1 MKNKLA
7 VFLISIFVLTV
18 VSCADKK
25 MGTNVNS
32 QSGTTVNVGG
42 AETPTDAYKMLYEAV
57 KAKQTA
63 AIKKMM
69 SQKTIG
75 FAEGV
80 AGQQKKPVEAVYE
93 NGFTATTFASALP
106 QMRDER
112 VKDNMGALEVWN
124 EKDKKWEDLPFIR
137 EDDGWKL
144 AIGDIFAGSY
154 VKPAKGQS
162 QIEDEASNVNKMI
175 PLDPNI
181 NSAPPSNAIAPNL
194 PKKPLDRSLQDTRPL
209 PPNPQPQ
216 NSKP

>member
-18 VSCADKK
+18 ISCSENKT
-25 MGTNVNS
+25 GSNVNS

-69 SQKTIG
+69 SQKTVG

-80 AGQQKKPVEAVYE
+80 AGQQKKPIEAVYE
-93 NGFTATTFASALP
+93 NGFTATTFAAALP
-106 QMRDER
+106 QIRDER
-112 VKDNMGALEVWN
+112 VKDNMGAIEVWN

-175 PLDPNI
+175 PFGN
-181 NSAPPSNAIAPNL
+181 NANTAQPSNAMAP
-194 PKKPLDRSLQDTRPL
+194 PPIKKPLQRPMPEA
-209 PPNPQPQ
+209 PPQNSQPQ